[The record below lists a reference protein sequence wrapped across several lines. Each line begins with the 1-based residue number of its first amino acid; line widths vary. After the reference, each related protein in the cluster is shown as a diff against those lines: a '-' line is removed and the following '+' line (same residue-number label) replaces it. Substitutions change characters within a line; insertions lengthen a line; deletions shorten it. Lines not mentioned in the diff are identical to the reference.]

1 MAGLRRNSPTE
12 GPVPDGEKKG
22 HEPSSSSG
30 RSWLYS
36 ATQTAFM
43 TMRYLLTKEEQISLQ
58 EASIA
63 ALTREADRR
72 VQSATFSHGVEV
84 DLRIQGGSLSQRE

>member
-1 MAGLRRNSPTE
+1 MHRARS
-12 GPVPDGEKKG
+12 D
-22 HEPSSSSG
+22 

-36 ATQTAFM
+36 ATQTAFV

-63 ALTREADRR
+63 ALLPALYGASTANADAHLPAG
-72 VQSATFSHGVEV
+72 SILATFATRTI
-84 DLRIQGGSLSQRE
+84 LRGLA